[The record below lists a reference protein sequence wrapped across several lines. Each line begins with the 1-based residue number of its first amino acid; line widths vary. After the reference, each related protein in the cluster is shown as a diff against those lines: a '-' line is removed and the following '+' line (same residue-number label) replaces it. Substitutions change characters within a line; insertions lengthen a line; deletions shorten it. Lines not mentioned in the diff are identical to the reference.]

1 MSLDA
6 EFQGSMGFIP
16 VEGNIISIGGW
27 IVWPNLIHHK
37 VRKSTKHW
45 DLTKAYQHT
54 EIPRRTRSTILIW
67 ANSKIRALI
76 M

>member
-45 DLTKAYQHT
+45 DLAKA
-54 EIPRRTRSTILIW
+54 
-67 ANSKIRALI
+67 
-76 M
+76 